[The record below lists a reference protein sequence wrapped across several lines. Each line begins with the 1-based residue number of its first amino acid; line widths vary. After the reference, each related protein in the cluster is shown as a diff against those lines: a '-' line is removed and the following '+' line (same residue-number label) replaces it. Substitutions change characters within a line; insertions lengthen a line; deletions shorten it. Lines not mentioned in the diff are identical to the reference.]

1 MLNTKHL
8 NNLKKIVHGDI
19 EYNVSM
25 KNHTSFRIGGIARV
39 VLYPREMTD
48 LVDAINYLRR
58 HNIRYFVF
66 GLGTNLL
73 VTDRNID
80 FVLIKLG
87 SNFNHVTVNENT
99 IIAYAGASVNSVCMA
114 AYNNSLTGLED
125 AFGIPGSIGGAVY
138 MNASAYEYE
147 TANVVS
153 LVVALVDGKL
163 KVYDSIEFG
172 YRYSMFQDMED
183 AIILQVE
190 LKLNS
195 GEKADIH
202 QRMQDTMRNRVD
214 NQPLDKPSAGSV
226 FRRCNDI
233 IVSKAI
239 DDMGMKGTSV
249 GGAMISPKHAG
260 FIVNTGNATCNDVQE
275 LIQIIQTKFE
285 DTYGAKLDTEIK
297 YLGE

>member
-172 YRYSMFQDMED
+172 YRYSMFQDMGD

-260 FIVNTGNATCNDVQE
+260 FIVNTGNATCDDVQE
-275 LIQIIQTKFE
+275 LIQNIQTKFE